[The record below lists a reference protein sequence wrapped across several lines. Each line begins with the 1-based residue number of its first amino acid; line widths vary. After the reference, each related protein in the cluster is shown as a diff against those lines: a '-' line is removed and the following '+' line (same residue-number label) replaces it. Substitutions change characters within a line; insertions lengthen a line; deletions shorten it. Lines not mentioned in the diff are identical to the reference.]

1 MANLTEKI
9 IAAHMTDGEMIAGT
23 EIGIRIDQTLTQD
36 STGTMAYLEL
46 EAMEIDR
53 VKTKLSVA
61 YIDHNMLQA
70 GPENFDDH
78 LFIQSAAKNY
88 GIWFSKPGNGI
99 CHQVHL
105 ERFGVSGDTLIGS
118 DSHTPTA
125 GGLGMLAIGA
135 GGVDVA
141 AAMAGRSYYI
151 QMPEVIEVRLSGNYV
166 QGYQLKM

>member
-1 MANLTEKI
+1 MHYNTSEDKKDVTNVANLTEKI

-70 GPENFDDH
+70 GPE
-78 LFIQSAAKNY
+78 
-88 GIWFSKPGNGI
+88 
-99 CHQVHL
+99 
-105 ERFGVSGDTLIGS
+105 
-118 DSHTPTA
+118 
-125 GGLGMLAIGA
+125 
-135 GGVDVA
+135 
-141 AAMAGRSYYI
+141 
-151 QMPEVIEVRLSGNYV
+151 
-166 QGYQLKM
+166 